1 MEWREESIDP
11 FSSRRRALRRPP
23 DNIVACMA
31 QLFAL
36 ILWPIDLG
44 PHAASHVA
52 ASTTEE
58 SQSTEVNLLFWAGH
72 RANEGSPMSQGAQ
85 NKLSLLGSV
94 SLGTGVMIGAGI
106 FVLMGQI
113 AELVGGMFPLAF
125 LAGAVVVG
133 FSAYSYV
140 KFSNA
145 YPSSGGV
152 AMFMRKA
159 YGPGTMAGTF
169 SLLMY
174 VSMVIAESLVA
185 RTFGSYTLRLFDVEN
200 TALLVPVLGVLLIA
214 VAYIIN
220 ISGNKTIE
228 RTANLTAVIKIAG
241 IAVLALA
248 GLAVTGF
255 PAMDSWWGGT
265 DQVAATGGV
274 FNFVAALAL
283 AILAFK
289 GFTTI
294 TNQGADIVDPHRNLG
309 RSIILSVLI
318 CTVIYSILALSV
330 ASSLRVEEVILAKD
344 YALAAAAKPVFGE
357 SGLLFT
363 VLLAIV
369 ATVSGLIASVFS
381 ASRMLAMLSNMKQL
395 PRLYRGFRNPALVL
409 TVALAII
416 LTVLF
421 DLTRIASIGA
431 IFYLIMDIAIHW
443 GLFRHLLKE
452 TNAIPAIPVIAIVLD
467 VVILATFLLL
477 KYQSDPLVIIV
488 SLVGFVAILVTQ
500 RLFMITHTDA
510 SGVMHMEMEMGEGG
524 GMGEPMAM
532 DDETEM
538 PDDMDMRK

>member
-1 MEWREESIDP
+1 MKQNSK
-11 FSSRRRALRRPP
+11 
-23 DNIVACMA
+23 
-31 QLFAL
+31 
-36 ILWPIDLG
+36 
-44 PHAASHVA
+44 
-52 ASTTEE
+52 
-58 SQSTEVNLLFWAGH
+58 
-72 RANEGSPMSQGAQ
+72 

-113 AELVGGMFPLAF
+113 AELVGELFPLAF
-125 LAGAVVVG
+125 LVGAIVVG

-159 YGPGTMAGTF
+159 YGPGILAGTF

-185 RTFGSYTLRLFDVEN
+185 RTFGSYTLRLFEVEN
-200 TALLVPVLGVLLIA
+200 TAVLVPILGVLLIA
-214 VAYIIN
+214 VAYIVN

-228 RTANLTAVIKIAG
+228 RAANITAVIKIAG
-241 IAVLALA
+241 IAVLAIA
-248 GLAVTGF
+248 GLAVAGF
-255 PAMDSWWGGT
+255 PSLENWGRTSDG
-265 DQVAATGGV
+265 ASTGGS

-294 TNQGADIVDPHRNLG
+294 TNQGDDIRDPHRNLG
-309 RSIILSVLI
+309 RSIILSILI
-318 CTVIYSILALSV
+318 CTVIYTILALSV
-330 ASSLRVEEVILAKD
+330 ASSLSVEEIITAKD

-357 SGLLFT
+357 WGLLFT

-369 ATVSGLIASVFS
+369 ATVSGVIASIFS
-381 ASRMLAMLSNMKQL
+381 ASRMLAMLSSMKQL
-395 PRLYRGFRNPALVL
+395 PRLYRGFKNPALVI
-409 TVALAII
+409 TVALAIV
-416 LTVLF
+416 LTILF

-452 TNAIPAIPVIAIVLD
+452 TKATPVIPVIAIMLD
-467 VVILATFLLL
+467 IVILGTFLLM
-477 KYQSDPLVIIV
+477 KYQRDPLVIIV
-488 SLVGFVAILVTQ
+488 SLIGFVAILIAQ
-500 RLFMITHTDA
+500 RLFMITHTDS
-510 SGVMHMEMEMGEGG
+510 SGLMVMDMDMGMGMGEGEK
-524 GMGEPMAM
+524 MTMA
-532 DDETEM
+532 DDKEM
-538 PDDMDMRK
+538 SGDMDMHK